1 MACEGQLRCASPSAP
16 GERVKTEVCAH
27 RHGDVHAHAP
37 RACGGCGWVMAA
49 GGWCKGG
56 PGSRLQ
62 HRHQLELGS
71 ISVDLGQLDD
81 RRPLKRSRED
91 TLVILHA
98 EAHRGESYLGGDGA
112 LQWAVSDWVSH
123 GTASAPEVKQ
133 TAAGS
138 VPDDD
143 KPKPVSPLSQRPG
156 AG

>member
-1 MACEGQLRCASPSAP
+1 MCMRTRTCLWWLR
-16 GERVKTEVCAH
+16 V
-27 RHGDVHAHAP
+27 GD
-37 RACGGCGWVMAA
+37 GCGWVVR
-49 GGWCKGG
+49 GWA
-56 PGSRLQ
+56 GSRLE

-91 TLVILHA
+91 TLVILEA

-112 LQWAVSDWVSH
+112 LQWPVSDRVSH

-133 TAAGS
+133 TAADR

-143 KPKPVSPLSQRPG
+143 KPKPVSPLS
-156 AG
+156 